1 MYKKGKK
8 EEPGNYQPS
17 SLSSI
22 PGRVREQ
29 LVLQVILKGMEDKI
43 ISSSE
48 HVCQPKLNQ
57 A

>member
-1 MYKKGKK
+1 MDKKGQK
-8 EEPGNYQPS
+8 EDLGNYQPS
-17 SLSSI
+17 SHPSI

-29 LVLQVILKGMEDKI
+29 LVLEVILKGMEDKI
-43 ISSSE
+43 VSSSE